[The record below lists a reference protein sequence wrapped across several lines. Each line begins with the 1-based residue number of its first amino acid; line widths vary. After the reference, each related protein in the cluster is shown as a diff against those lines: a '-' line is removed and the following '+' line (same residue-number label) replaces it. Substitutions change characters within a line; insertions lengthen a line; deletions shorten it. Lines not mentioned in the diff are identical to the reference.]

1 MRDFYY
7 TETSVCKNRK
17 SEKAKY
23 TILFI
28 FSIIS
33 WVLAILSLI
42 ALFGFPI
49 SQDNILVSVLIYV
62 VFIAMFV
69 ASAIILGRLK
79 FRFCLDFDYI
89 LVNGSVRI
97 YSISNNVKNKKLAEF
112 ETSDIVKVGKT
123 DDDECYRLCESP
135 NVDEVLATSNFKSD
149 SIAYYI
155 FAAYD
160 GQKKVFILDCTA
172 DFIKSLRLYARP
184 DVFSKGVL

>member
-1 MRDFYY
+1 MREFYY

-28 FSIIS
+28 FSIFS
-33 WVLAILSLI
+33 WILAVLSLI

-49 SQDNILVSVLIYV
+49 NQNNILVSVLVYV
-62 VFIAMFV
+62 VLIAMFV

-79 FRFCLDFDYI
+79 YRFCLDFDYI

-112 ETSDIVKVGKT
+112 ETSDIVKIGKT
-123 DDDECYRLCESP
+123 DDDECYRFCETP
-135 NVDEVLATSNFKSD
+135 GVDEVVATSNFKKD
-149 SIAYYI
+149 SVAYYI
-155 FAAYD
+155 FAAFD

-172 DFIKSLRLYARP
+172 DFIKSLRIYARP